1 MELNL
6 SKYSSMAYEEWLY
19 SPDSGC
25 PAFSES
31 FLRKIVH
38 ICSFS
43 PLRMPLRSFV
53 CLIPPPSPAIVVFTA
68 NQESAIT
75 IENLLSYTIT
85 RITILNL

>member
-1 MELNL
+1 
-6 SKYSSMAYEEWLY
+6 
-19 SPDSGC
+19 
-25 PAFSES
+25 
-31 FLRKIVH
+31 
-38 ICSFS
+38 
-43 PLRMPLRSFV
+43 MPLRSFV